1 MDKVTGKLF
10 PVDVLGNR
18 KSRDCVIF
26 RPSLFKG
33 WAEYLADDD
42 TTGKKWAPLKKQEGE
57 LVSNTSKLSG

>member
-18 KSRDCVIF
+18 KSLDCVIF